1 MKIIIKH
8 HETEVEIN
16 DNDNGTTTIKYST
29 AELIKVIEQVFI
41 QIQSIRTNEKN
52 IQNK

>member
-16 DNDNGTTTIKYST
+16 DNDNGNTTIKYST

-41 QIQSIRTNEKN
+41 QIQATRTNEKN